1 MRVLPLFALLVGT
14 SVPGFAEHLVPPA
27 LSAQDVTSQLRP
39 VSDEIE
45 RCYLDRTAQVRGA
58 GHLELV
64 LYVSRQGVL
73 EHLDVNTPGLPTKVA
88 KDIAGCIR
96 AAVTSISFPARKVF
110 TTATVPY
117 FFQHTPGPGPQLS
130 CWNPNGC
137 HGTHASSE

>member
-39 VSDEIE
+39 VADAIE
-45 RCYLDRTAQVRGA
+45 HCYMDRTAEVRGA

-64 LYVSRQGVL
+64 LTVSRQGVV
-73 EHLDVNTPGLPTKVA
+73 EHVDVNTPGLAAKIG

-96 AAVTSISFPARKVF
+96 TAVTSISFPARKVF
-110 TTATVPY
+110 TTATIPY
-117 FFQHTPGPGPQLS
+117 FFQRTAAPGAGPQLS
-130 CWNPNGC
+130 CRNPNGC
-137 HGTHASSE
+137 HNRD